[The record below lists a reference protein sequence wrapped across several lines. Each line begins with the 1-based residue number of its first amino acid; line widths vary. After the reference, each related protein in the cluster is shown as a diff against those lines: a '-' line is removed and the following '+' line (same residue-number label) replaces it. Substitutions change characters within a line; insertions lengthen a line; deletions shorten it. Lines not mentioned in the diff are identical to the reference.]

1 MQSESPQSQSP
12 KQKVLCSFGADVTQ
26 GAVRPFEYQSLRAFA
41 GWLKNLPAVREKIT
55 ANYIVG
61 ATFESSKR
69 TLTAMRG
76 ATIIQL
82 DFDSPASA
90 DQRGAVCAALENL
103 NIGFVCMDSFSNGG
117 KFVVLIPLAHPAS
130 PAEHRATMEYVVGEL
145 GLYAAGLD
153 PASYNPVLPRF
164 VSPNANSPERE
175 ITLHDGPFIVP
186 VAAKEGTL
194 PANVANI
201 APIPPKQDRFALYTS
216 QGEPEH
222 KELFLVALRNKLLP
236 TDRCDNYNRWFPVL
250 FAGFRAWAIN
260 SRDLTESQ
268 RVLME
273 ALNVWSAG
281 DPKYRKGC
289 VEIKLNDWLRDGD
302 TGQKLHIHSLL
313 SHEIDSGRLRTA
325 INEDNDLDLD
335 QKIALI
341 RALDKLV
348 GTPVI
353 TVIDEQALLNAASQ
367 RVKEAEE
374 LATTRLMALTSLA
387 RMPAPTARFAEFREI
402 LTALVT
408 QGQAE
413 HWELSHDEWPYFL
426 RPAPMLIGLMQI
438 ISMGF
443 APHVMFK
450 VGGNA
455 PPKALNLY
463 FMNIGRAGTGKSVG
477 ISELELILRQTVF
490 KNSTCETKLHSATGL
505 WTNFFEQRG
514 NIQLVFSEEAE
525 SLIGKGKPDQHL
537 AGLHTMVKTMF
548 DQGVP
553 GRKYRPS
560 AQVQR
565 EIREL
570 NAPWMALHLA
580 ATPMLLQ
587 HDMSD
592 AMLNDGFM
600 SRVIVSIDERDMS
613 LRSKEDAIAAKLA
626 LMRAK
631 PTGTDLTIHGRAV
644 AFMNNLWR
652 DSGHPGGREFFSMM
666 PDADLQELTANIVSH
681 FETTGIIRLMR
692 YAERDEE
699 RFAELLFK
707 AEDRW
712 QVPPSARDTEIG
724 ANVGSLRARAETKLN
739 VMASLL
745 TLIADPKATEINY
758 ELAVWAEEFLYYTQ
772 LPFYNHIIN
781 QTEVITSLSPKF
793 KSNEDAIN
801 KLVNATREGGPLFT
815 GKCSST
821 ELNKFSAYWRVLLRD
836 LKLPKENPKRV
847 LAEDL
852 LKELEVAYKDG
863 EHNSRTFY
871 YTKGVDL

>member
-1 MQSESPQSQSP
+1 MTETQTQAA
-12 KQKVLCSFGADVTQ
+12 KQEVLCSYGTDVKS
-26 GAVRPFEYQSLRAFA
+26 GAVRPFQFASLRAFA
-41 GWLKNLPAVREKIT
+41 GWIKSLPPVVSKLDSS
-55 ANYIVG
+55 YLVC
-61 ATFESSKR
+61 ATFSTSNR
-69 TLTAMRG
+69 TLVNLRDVTMV
-76 ATIIQL
+76 QL
-82 DFDSPASA
+82 DYDVVTPGL
-90 DQRGAVCAALENL
+90 REAVCATLEALA
-103 NIGFVCMDSFSNGG
+103 IGFVAFDTFSNGG
-117 KFVVLIPLAHPAS
+117 KFCVLIPLSRAATV
-130 PAEHRATMEYVVGEL
+130 AEHAATISYLVGEL
-145 GLYAAGLD
+145 GAYSNFD
-153 PASYNPVLPRF
+153 PASKNPVLPRF
-164 VSPNANSPERE
+164 LNPNANSPARE
-175 ITLHDGPFIVP
+175 ITLHDAPFLVP
-186 VAAKEGTL
+186 VAAATDNL
-194 PANVANI
+194 MPANVASI
-201 APIPPKQDRFALYTS
+201 APIPAKQDRFALYTS

-236 TDRCDNYNRWFPVL
+236 TDRCDNYSRWFPVL

-260 SRDLTESQ
+260 SRELTESQ
-268 RVLME
+268 RVLLE
-273 ALNVWSAG
+273 ALNVWSAS

-353 TVIDEQALLNAASQ
+353 TVIDEQALLNAAMQ
-367 RVKEAEE
+367 RAKEAEE

-450 VGGNA
+450 AGGNA

>member
-1 MQSESPQSQSP
+1 MTETQTQAA
-12 KQKVLCSFGADVTQ
+12 KQEVLCSYGTDVKS
-26 GAVRPFEYQSLRAFA
+26 GAVRPFQFASLRAFA
-41 GWLKNLPAVREKIT
+41 GWIKSLPPVVSKLDSS
-55 ANYIVG
+55 YLVC
-61 ATFESSKR
+61 ATFSTSNR
-69 TLTAMRG
+69 TLVNLRDVTMV
-76 ATIIQL
+76 QL
-82 DFDSPASA
+82 DYDVVTPGL
-90 DQRGAVCAALENL
+90 REAVCATLEALA
-103 NIGFVCMDSFSNGG
+103 IGFVAFDTFSNGG
-117 KFVVLIPLAHPAS
+117 KFCVLIPLSRAATV
-130 PAEHRATMEYVVGEL
+130 AEHAATISYLVGEL
-145 GLYAAGLD
+145 GAYSNFD
-153 PASYNPVLPRF
+153 PASKNPVLPRF
-164 VSPNANSPERE
+164 LNPNANSPARE
-175 ITLHDGPFIVP
+175 ITLHDAPFLVP
-186 VAAKEGTL
+186 VAAATDNL
-194 PANVANI
+194 MPANVASI
-201 APIPPKQDRFALYTS
+201 APIPAKQDRFALYTS

-236 TDRCDNYNRWFPVL
+236 TDRCDNYSRWFPVL

-260 SRDLTESQ
+260 SRELTESQ
-268 RVLME
+268 RVLLE
-273 ALNVWSAG
+273 ALNVWSAS

-335 QKIALI
+335 QKIAMI

-353 TVIDEQALLNAASQ
+353 TVIDEQALLNAAMQ
-367 RVKEAEE
+367 RAKEAEE

-450 VGGNA
+450 AGGNA

-871 YTKGVDL
+871 YTKGVEL

>member
-1 MQSESPQSQSP
+1 MTETQTQAA
-12 KQKVLCSFGADVTQ
+12 KQEVLCSYGTDVKS
-26 GAVRPFEYQSLRAFA
+26 GAVRPFQFASLRAFA
-41 GWLKNLPAVREKIT
+41 GWIKSLPPVVSKLDSS
-55 ANYIVG
+55 YLVC
-61 ATFESSKR
+61 ATFSTSNR
-69 TLTAMRG
+69 TLVNLRDVTMV
-76 ATIIQL
+76 QL
-82 DFDSPASA
+82 DYDVVTPGL
-90 DQRGAVCAALENL
+90 REAVCATLEALA
-103 NIGFVCMDSFSNGG
+103 IGFVAFDTFSNGG
-117 KFVVLIPLAHPAS
+117 KFCVLIPLSRAATV
-130 PAEHRATMEYVVGEL
+130 AEHAATISYLVGEL
-145 GLYAAGLD
+145 GAYSNFD
-153 PASYNPVLPRF
+153 PASKSPVLPRF
-164 VSPNANSPERE
+164 LNPNANSPARE
-175 ITLHDGPFIVP
+175 ITLHDAPFLVP
-186 VAAKEGTL
+186 VAAAADNL
-194 PANVANI
+194 MPANVANI

-222 KELFLVALRNKLLP
+222 KELFLVALRNRLLP
-236 TDRCDNYNRWFPVL
+236 TDRCDNYSRWFPVL

-260 SRDLTESQ
+260 SRELTESQ

-450 VGGNA
+450 AGGNA

>member
-1 MQSESPQSQSP
+1 MTETQTQAA
-12 KQKVLCSFGADVTQ
+12 KQEVLCSYGTDVKS
-26 GAVRPFEYQSLRAFA
+26 GAVRPFQFASLRAFA
-41 GWLKNLPAVREKIT
+41 GWIKSLPPVVSKLDSS
-55 ANYIVG
+55 YLVC
-61 ATFESSKR
+61 ATFSTSNR
-69 TLTAMRG
+69 TLVNLRDVTMV
-76 ATIIQL
+76 QL
-82 DFDSPASA
+82 DYDVVTPGL
-90 DQRGAVCAALENL
+90 REAVCATLEALA
-103 NIGFVCMDSFSNGG
+103 IGFVAFDTFSNGG
-117 KFVVLIPLAHPAS
+117 KFCVLIPLSRAATV
-130 PAEHRATMEYVVGEL
+130 AEHAATISYLVGEL
-145 GLYAAGLD
+145 GAYSNFD
-153 PASYNPVLPRF
+153 PASKNPVLPRF
-164 VSPNANSPERE
+164 LNPNANSPARE
-175 ITLHDGPFIVP
+175 ITLHDAPFLVP
-186 VAAKEGTL
+186 VAAATDNL
-194 PANVANI
+194 MPANVASI
-201 APIPPKQDRFALYTS
+201 APIPAKQDRFALYTS

-236 TDRCDNYNRWFPVL
+236 TDRCDNYSRWFPVL

-260 SRDLTESQ
+260 SRELTESQ
-268 RVLME
+268 RVLLE
-273 ALNVWSAG
+273 ALNVWSAS

-353 TVIDEQALLNAASQ
+353 TVIDEQALLNAAMQ
-367 RVKEAEE
+367 RAKEAEE

-450 VGGNA
+450 AGGNA

-871 YTKGVDL
+871 YTKGVEL